1 MHCYETCVM
10 IEIHFSLESKWRL
23 REKTKSNG
31 KHYVMKK
38 GRDKKQEGEKKKNDW
53 FVLFC
58 RVDISMSVPEQLHA
72 YCSPNPTLT
81 CY

>member
-10 IEIHFSLESKWRL
+10 IEIHFSLKSKWKL

-31 KHYVMKK
+31 KHYVMRK

-53 FVLFC
+53 FVLF
-58 RVDISMSVPEQLHA
+58 VQLT
-72 YCSPNPTLT
+72 YQCQYLSNCMPTAPPT
-81 CY
+81 QH